1 MARLQDIDWPEFGL
15 EDDVRPLLS
24 EVMAAAAPAVLVTL
38 FAADGGSPRG
48 VGTQMLFAAD
58 RVTGYLSGGC
68 VEADVA
74 LHADAVMAS
83 GEPRRLVYGR
93 GGPADVRLP
102 CGGRIEALVERID
115 GGDPAAR
122 RLLQLSQA
130 RQPALWVTDG
140 HTHACLAP
148 GEDGAELP
156 APLRAAVRLA
166 QTGGV
171 CGAAAE
177 PLALYRRFDP
187 ARRLVVLGADPP
199 ALAMA
204 ALGAQIGFSTT
215 LVRPKGP
222 ASPPPLPAGVRYL
235 RSEPAAALA
244 DAGLDPWTSVAVAS
258 HELEIDEPALL
269 AALSSDAGY
278 VGVLGSKRRLPER
291 LARLKALGLT
301 GAEIGRLH
309 APIGLPLAGK
319 SPWEIAVSVVGE
331 IVQVLRAA
339 EEAQGWP
346 LASAGDGGL
355 YAVVLAAGQGSRFG
369 GAKLLEPWQGA
380 PLLHG
385 ALAAAF
391 AAPARTVTVVTGAH
405 AERVAASARAF
416 AEARPDGERL
426 RLVHAPDHAEGL
438 SASLRTAA
446 GSLPGDAGGMLL
458 FLGDMP
464 GVPPAIGQ
472 RLADALATG
481 ALAAAPSHDGRRGH
495 PVAIARALFPQ
506 LLTLRGD
513 RGAARMLA
521 GLADGL
527 ILIETSDPGVL
538 YDVDTPED
546 LTRAPQAGV
555 LQPHQI

>member
-24 EVMAAAAPAVLVTL
+24 EVMGAAAPAVLVTL

-48 VGTQMLFAAD
+48 VGTQMLFVAD

-83 GEPRRLVYGR
+83 GAPRRLVYGH

-102 CGGRIEALVERID
+102 CGGRIEALVERIPA
-115 GGDPAAR
+115 GDPAAR

-140 HTHACLAP
+140 AVHACLGP

-166 QTGGV
+166 QTGRV
-171 CGAAAE
+171 CGAVAE
-177 PLALYRRFDP
+177 PFALFRRFDP

-204 ALGAQIGFSTT
+204 ALGAQTGFSTIF
-215 LVRPKGP
+215 VRPKGP
-222 ASPPPLPAGVRYL
+222 TSPPPLPAGVRYL

-244 DAGLDPWTSVAVAS
+244 EAGLDAWTSIAIAS
-258 HELEIDEPALL
+258 HELEVDEPALL
-269 AALSSDAGY
+269 AALRSAAGY

-291 LARLKALGLT
+291 LARLKALGLSD
-301 GAEIGRLH
+301 AEIGRLH

-346 LASAGDGGL
+346 LATPAGAQH
-355 YAVVLAAGQGSRFG
+355 AVVLAAGQGSRFG
-369 GAKLLEPWQGA
+369 GAKLLETWRGA

-391 AAPARTVTVVTGAH
+391 AAPVRTVTVVTGAH
-405 AERVAASARAF
+405 ADPVAACARAF
-416 AEARPDGERL
+416 AEARADGERL
-426 RLVHAPDHAEGL
+426 RLVHAADHAEGL
-438 SASLRTAA
+438 GASLRQAA
-446 GSLPGDAGGMLL
+446 ASLPDDAGGMLL

-464 GVPPAIGQ
+464 GVPPAIGKG
-472 RLADALATG
+472 LADALASG

-495 PVAIARALFPQ
+495 PVAISRALFPQ
-506 LLTLRGD
+506 LLTLQGD
-513 RGAARMLA
+513 RGAARVLA
-521 GLADGL
+521 GLEGGL

-546 LTRAPQAGV
+546 LTRAPPASV
-555 LQPHQI
+555 LHPSQI